1 VAAPLV
7 ADHVLEYPGGY
18 TRSVGPV
25 IGRFLTSLRDGRIEG
40 VRISDGRV
48 LVPPTEY
55 DPITSDPVGDD
66 WVDVGPAGVVQS
78 WTWVAKPRPGKHAL
92 DRPFAFALIRPDGAD
107 TAMLHA
113 VDAGSADVM
122 AVGMRVAPRW
132 RAERA
137 GSVTDIE
144 AWVPAGDAGA
154 AAGDVTSA
162 EGVRDGAAQ
171 PESTQESAR
180 EAITGITVPIRLEYK
195 RSAGQATTRYL
206 QGLAEGK
213 IIGGRAPSSTDVYA
227 GSRGTDPK
235 TGEPTSVEVEVQDR
249 GTIATFCVVNIPG
262 LSELAPE
269 VPYVSA
275 AILLDGADN
284 TFFGLIRGVDVD
296 DVRMGMR
303 VKAVWADELKAD
315 HTSIKWWEPTGEPD
329 APYETYK
336 DNA

>member
-1 VAAPLV
+1 LAAPLI

-55 DPITSDPVGDD
+55 DPVTSEATGDD
-66 WVDVGPAGVVQS
+66 WVEVGPAGVVQS
-78 WTWVAKPRPGKHAL
+78 WTWVSEPRAGKQPL
-92 DRPFAFALIRPDGAD
+92 EKPFAFALIRPDGAD
-107 TAMLHA
+107 TALLHL
-113 VDAGSADVM
+113 VDAGSEDAM
-122 AVGMRVAPRW
+122 TVGMRVAPRW
-132 RAERA
+132 RNERV
-137 GSVTDIE
+137 GSVRDIE
-144 AWVPAGDAGA
+144 AWVPLADGEEPSSPGPNAADA
-154 AAGDVTSA
+154 
-162 EGVRDGAAQ
+162 
-171 PESTQESAR
+171 
-180 EAITGITVPIRLEYK
+180 EADAVTGIVTPFRLDYK
-195 RSAGQATTRYL
+195 RSAGAATTRYL
-206 QGLAEGK
+206 QGLAERK
-213 IIGGRAPSSTDVYA
+213 IIGSRAPHSTEVYA
-227 GSRGTDPK
+227 ASRGTDPK

-275 AILLDGADN
+275 QILLDGADN

-303 VKAVWADELKAD
+303 VQAVWADELVAD

-329 APYETYK
+329 AEYATYK
-336 DNA
+336 DNL